1 MKDRV
6 LRRCK
11 IDAEDSV
18 LCTEDE
24 ASVVCYADE
33 SDKAEDGIA
42 VSPTSK
48 RTVKSSEQGRTADA

>member
-33 SDKAEDGIA
+33 SDKAEDGICG
-42 VSPTSK
+42 VPNI
-48 RTVKSSEQGRTADA
+48 EADS